1 MLKIFY
7 TILTVNFNVGD
18 WRHITRREI
27 TMAIPLSE
35 RLVYLRK
42 ERGLS
47 QKQAAMDL
55 GISQALL
62 SHYERGIRE
71 CGLEFLV
78 RCAEYYHVSCDYL
91 LGRTMEKNSDIPAL
105 AVPQLQ
111 PMVQSESEG
120 AAQAVQMLLDIAA
133 QCHSQP
139 LDNCMSDYFYLTTY
153 KLFRIFYE
161 SGNYPRGFLALP
173 AKKFPYAVDAQITM
187 CEAEI
192 RGLLTDEMLTMA
204 LPTLTHDELLR
215 RWPRSASAL
224 LHALHVGDTLAGKQE
239 YLG

>member
-1 MLKIFY
+1 
-7 TILTVNFNVGD
+7 
-18 WRHITRREI
+18 
-27 TMAIPLSE
+27 MAIPLSE

-78 RCAEYYHVSCDYL
+78 RCGEYYHVSCDYL
-91 LGRTMEKNSDIPAL
+91 LGRTMEKNSDV
-105 AVPQLQ
+105 AVNAQPEPQ
-111 PMVQSESEG
+111 PVVQSEGEG
-120 AAQAVQMLLDIAA
+120 AAEAVRMLLEIAA
-133 QCHSQP
+133 QCNNQQLSGR
-139 LDNCMSDYFYLTTY
+139 MSDYFYLMTY

-173 AKKFPYAVDAQITM
+173 AKKFPYAVDAQLTM

-192 RGLLTDEMLTMA
+192 RSLLEDGMLTMA
-204 LPTLTHDELLR
+204 LPALTHDELLR
-215 RWPRSASAL
+215 RWPHSASAL

>member
-1 MLKIFY
+1 
-7 TILTVNFNVGD
+7 
-18 WRHITRREI
+18 
-27 TMAIPLSE
+27 MAIPLSE

-78 RCAEYYHVSCDYL
+78 RCGEYYHVSCDYL
-91 LGRTMEKNSDIPAL
+91 LGRTMEKNNEMP
-105 AVPQLQ
+105 VPQ
-111 PMVQSESEG
+111 VQEPKLMAPTEGEG
-120 AAQAVQMLLDIAA
+120 AAEAVRMMLEIAA
-133 QCHSQP
+133 QCSSRA
-139 LDNCMSDYFYLTTY
+139 LDGCMSDYCYLITY

-161 SGNYPRGFLALP
+161 SGNYPRGFLTLP
-173 AKKFPYAVDAQITM
+173 TKKFPYAVDAQLTM

-192 RGLLTDEMLTMA
+192 RSLLEEGMLTMA

-215 RWPRSASAL
+215 RWPHSASSL